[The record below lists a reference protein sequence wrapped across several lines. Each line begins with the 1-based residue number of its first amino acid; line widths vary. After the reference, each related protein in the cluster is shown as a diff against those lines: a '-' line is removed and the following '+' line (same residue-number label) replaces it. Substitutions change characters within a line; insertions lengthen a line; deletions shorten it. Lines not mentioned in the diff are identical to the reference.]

1 MRIIRLFIAAA
12 LLFTG
17 GNAFASEW
25 LKLTSPNFEL
35 FTTTG
40 EKKGREAILYFEQ
53 VRDLFVRI
61 RPGSL
66 VNPLPVRLIA
76 FRNEKE
82 YKRFRINEFASAY
95 YIGGDTRDYI
105 VMGDIAADHF
115 PVAVHEYSHLL
126 IQHAGLKLPRWLD
139 EGWADVNSTMH
150 PEGSRVTIGSLIP
163 GRMQTLNRN
172 KWMSLEALTAVGY
185 NSPEYNEK
193 SKAGVFYA
201 QSWLLTHMLY
211 LSNSYRPKF
220 SVFLTR
226 LIATNSSESAFR
238 EVYGKSLLDV
248 SKDLESY
255 AGSNSINIAVFE
267 GKPQNPAE
275 RPLAQPASDLEAG
288 IVQADLLNHLRKPA
302 EAKAIYERLA
312 QENPKSWE
320 VEQALAY
327 LAWRA
332 GRNEMAKQHF
342 SRAADL
348 GCTDG
353 QAYFDYAK
361 LLQGDR
367 SNDAALKS
375 VLSKSLELRP
385 GLTDARILLGFHL
398 YNTHDYPAAI
408 DQLGR
413 VKNVAPDRAASF
425 FQILAYSQL
434 ELGNRSAAR
443 PHAERA
449 REFARTPEE
458 IGKAEEL
465 LRFINDDPVPAT
477 QELRAEGSLQ
487 AVECLGL
494 KTKIHIVAGGRPRI
508 FLIDDS
514 SKVEMKKPVT
524 LEIVCGEQRGEA
536 VLVTYTLNTDASLN
550 AEGIVRTLE
559 IKSR

>member
-1 MRIIRLFIAAA
+1 MRTFRILIAAA
-12 LLFTG
+12 FLFTG
-17 GNAFASEW
+17 SKAFASEW

-35 FTTTG
+35 YTTTG

-76 FRNEKE
+76 FQSEKE

-150 PEGSRVTIGSLIP
+150 AEASRVTIGSLIP
-163 GRMQTLNRN
+163 GRMRTLNEN
-172 KWMSLEALTAVGY
+172 EWMSLDALTAVAY

-211 LSNSYRPKF
+211 LSNTYRSKF
-220 SVFLTR
+220 STFLSTV
-226 LIATNSSESAFR
+226 IATNSSESAFR
-238 EVYGKSLLDV
+238 EVYGKSLAEV

-255 AGSNSINIAVFE
+255 AASNSVNIAVFE
-267 GKPQNPAE
+267 AKLEKSAE

-302 EAKAIYERLA
+302 EAKAIYDRLA
-312 QENPKSWE
+312 RDNPKSWE
-320 VEQALAY
+320 VEQALGY
-327 LAWRA
+327 LDWRA
-332 GRNEMAKQHF
+332 GRNESAKQHF
-342 SRAADL
+342 ARAVNL
-348 GCTDG
+348 GCNDG
-353 QAYFDYAK
+353 QAFFDLAK

-367 SNDAALKS
+367 ANDALLKS
-375 VLSKSLELRP
+375 ALTRALELQP
-385 GLTDARILLGFHL
+385 GLTDARLLLGFHY
-398 YNTHDYPAAI
+398 YNTHDYPRVI
-408 DQLGR
+408 DELGK
-413 VKNVAPDRAASF
+413 VQNVPPERAASF
-425 FQILAYSQL
+425 FQVLAYSQL
-434 ELGNRSAAR
+434 ELGNRTAAR
-443 PHAERA
+443 PNAEKA
-449 REFARTPEE
+449 REHARTPEE
-458 IGKAEEL
+458 IGKADEL
-465 LRFINDDPVPAT
+465 LRFINVDPVP
-477 QELRAEGSLQ
+477 QRELRAEGTLQ
-487 AVECLGL
+487 TVECLGRE
-494 KTKIHIVAGGRPRI
+494 TKIHIVADGRPRT
-508 FLIDDS
+508 FLIADPS
-514 SKVEMKKPVT
+514 QVQMKKPPT
-524 LEIVCGEQRGEA
+524 LDIVCGGQKGEA
-536 VLVTYTLNTDASLN
+536 VLVEYTLNTDAALN